1 MKTFIL
7 ILIIIFLLLGTF
19 GAVLSRLSMKK
30 GQALTGLYSAIW
42 TVIFYLMALILINI

>member
-1 MKTFIL
+1 MKTLIL

>member
-1 MKTFIL
+1 MKIFIL

>member
-1 MKTFIL
+1 MKIFIL

-30 GQALTGLYSAIW
+30 GQALTGLYSAMWAI
-42 TVIFYLMALILINI
+42 IFYLMALILINI

>member
-1 MKTFIL
+1 MKIFIL

-42 TVIFYLMALILINI
+42 SVIFYLMALLLINV